1 MASYLSERVAI
12 VGAYAPIDATGATP
26 DATCINMKKYKR
38 AAFLLYFGELTGT
51 DTMTVKAYEAASDT
65 QTTAIAARYKVAT
78 TGTTAKSVLDGNF
91 TAMTAASGFTVAG
104 TQDNKIY
111 VVEILD
117 QDMDAGYPYASI
129 KITTG
134 PGAHACLCTII
145 ALAEGDYAQAMPPD
159 PTA

>member
-12 VGAYAPIDATGATP
+12 VGAYAPINATGATP

-38 AAFLLYFGELTGT
+38 AAFLLYCGAFTTT

-65 QTTAIAARYKVAT
+65 QTTAIAARYKVAAS
-78 TGTTAKSVLDGNF
+78 GTAAKSVLSGNF
-91 TAMTAASGFTVAG
+91 AAMTAASGFTIAV
-104 TQDNKIY
+104 TDQFKIY

-117 QDMDAGYPYASI
+117 SDMDAGYPYASI
-129 KITTG
+129 KITAG
-134 PGAHACLCTII
+134 PGGNNCLLTII

>member
-1 MASYLSERVAI
+1 MANYLSETYAI

-38 AAFLLYFGELTGT
+38 AVFILYLGALTGT

-65 QTTAIAARYKVAT
+65 QTTAIAARYKLAA
-78 TGTTAKSVLDGNF
+78 TGTAAKSVLSGNF
-91 TAMTAASGFTVAG
+91 TAMTAADGFTIAAAKQFCV
-104 TQDNKIY
+104 Y

-134 PGAHACLCTII
+134 PGTHAALCTII
-145 ALAEGDYAQAMPPD
+145 ALASGDYAQAMPPD